1 MTIKYC
7 TSDLKDNSTR
17 VLKEYSTMSD
27 ALNNLNTLINN
38 VSEHW
43 TGNDKAAFIALLSEK
58 INTLTKYLN
67 ELQTIATNLN
77 TAADYYEKHEE
88 YFSASLW

>member
-17 VLKEYSTMSD
+17 LLKEYSTMND

-43 TGNDKAAFIALLSEK
+43 TGNDKAAFIAL
-58 INTLTKYLN
+58 
-67 ELQTIATNLN
+67 
-77 TAADYYEKHEE
+77 
-88 YFSASLW
+88 FS